1 MDKLVKIG
9 LVSDKIQELKILLE
23 DYINLHESKKSKI
36 SNLENEVE
44 NIKSSISLQLDELE
58 KLINEKIMPNIK
70 FKILNK
76 DINLSYESQEKE
88 KLIESTTSINKKLEE
103 YNNLIG
109 KVSDHKILSILAIKL
124 EAELLELKKENNHFL
139 KKIKNK
145 EDVNKENILNK
156 ETIYNLKKELRKQ
169 EEENEILIKNIDNI
183 LTELNLI
190 INLIKQ
196 NYE

>member
-1 MDKLVKIG
+1 
-9 LVSDKIQELKILLE
+9 
-23 DYINLHESKKSKI
+23 
-36 SNLENEVE
+36 
-44 NIKSSISLQLDELE
+44 
-58 KLINEKIMPNIK
+58 MPNIK

-124 EAELLELKKENNHFL
+124 EAELLELKKKNNHFL

>member
-1 MDKLVKIG
+1 
-9 LVSDKIQELKILLE
+9 
-23 DYINLHESKKSKI
+23 
-36 SNLENEVE
+36 
-44 NIKSSISLQLDELE
+44 
-58 KLINEKIMPNIK
+58 MPNIK

-76 DINLSYESQEKE
+76 DINLSYDSHEKE
-88 KLIESTTSINKKLEE
+88 KLIESTNSINKKLEE

>member
-1 MDKLVKIG
+1 
-9 LVSDKIQELKILLE
+9 
-23 DYINLHESKKSKI
+23 
-36 SNLENEVE
+36 
-44 NIKSSISLQLDELE
+44 
-58 KLINEKIMPNIK
+58 MPNIK

-103 YNNLIG
+103 YDNLIG

-169 EEENEILIKNIDNI
+169 EEENEILIKHIDNI

>member
-1 MDKLVKIG
+1 
-9 LVSDKIQELKILLE
+9 
-23 DYINLHESKKSKI
+23 
-36 SNLENEVE
+36 
-44 NIKSSISLQLDELE
+44 
-58 KLINEKIMPNIK
+58 MPNIK

-169 EEENEILIKNIDNI
+169 EEENEILIKNIENI

>member
-1 MDKLVKIG
+1 
-9 LVSDKIQELKILLE
+9 
-23 DYINLHESKKSKI
+23 
-36 SNLENEVE
+36 
-44 NIKSSISLQLDELE
+44 
-58 KLINEKIMPNIK
+58 MPNIK

-76 DINLSYESQEKE
+76 DINLSYDLHEKE

-145 EDVNKENILNK
+145 EDVNKENIFHK

-169 EEENEILIKNIDNI
+169 EEENKILIKNMDNI

>member
-1 MDKLVKIG
+1 
-9 LVSDKIQELKILLE
+9 
-23 DYINLHESKKSKI
+23 
-36 SNLENEVE
+36 
-44 NIKSSISLQLDELE
+44 
-58 KLINEKIMPNIK
+58 MPNIK

-169 EEENEILIKNIDNI
+169 EEENKVLIKNIDNI

>member
-1 MDKLVKIG
+1 
-9 LVSDKIQELKILLE
+9 
-23 DYINLHESKKSKI
+23 
-36 SNLENEVE
+36 
-44 NIKSSISLQLDELE
+44 
-58 KLINEKIMPNIK
+58 MPNIK

-124 EAELLELKKENNHFL
+124 EAELLELKKENNNFL

-169 EEENEILIKNIDNI
+169 EEENEILIKHIDNI

>member
-1 MDKLVKIG
+1 
-9 LVSDKIQELKILLE
+9 
-23 DYINLHESKKSKI
+23 
-36 SNLENEVE
+36 
-44 NIKSSISLQLDELE
+44 
-58 KLINEKIMPNIK
+58 MPNIK

-88 KLIESTTSINKKLEE
+88 KLIESTNSINKKLEE

-145 EDVNKENILNK
+145 EDVNKENILIK

-169 EEENEILIKNIDNI
+169 EEENKILIKNIDNI

>member
-1 MDKLVKIG
+1 M
-9 LVSDKIQELKILLE
+9 
-23 DYINLHESKKSKI
+23 
-36 SNLENEVE
+36 
-44 NIKSSISLQLDELE
+44 
-58 KLINEKIMPNIK
+58 
-70 FKILNK
+70 
-76 DINLSYESQEKE
+76 
-88 KLIESTTSINKKLEE
+88 
-103 YNNLIG
+103 
-109 KVSDHKILSILAIKL
+109 AIKL

-145 EDVNKENILNK
+145 EDVNKENILIK

-169 EEENEILIKNIDNI
+169 EEENKILIKNIDNI

>member
-1 MDKLVKIG
+1 
-9 LVSDKIQELKILLE
+9 
-23 DYINLHESKKSKI
+23 
-36 SNLENEVE
+36 
-44 NIKSSISLQLDELE
+44 
-58 KLINEKIMPNIK
+58 MPNIK

-145 EDVNKENILNK
+145 EDINKENILNK

-169 EEENEILIKNIDNI
+169 EEENKILIKNIDNI

>member
-1 MDKLVKIG
+1 
-9 LVSDKIQELKILLE
+9 
-23 DYINLHESKKSKI
+23 
-36 SNLENEVE
+36 
-44 NIKSSISLQLDELE
+44 
-58 KLINEKIMPNIK
+58 MPNIK

-169 EEENEILIKNIDNI
+169 EEENKILIKNIDNI

>member
-1 MDKLVKIG
+1 
-9 LVSDKIQELKILLE
+9 
-23 DYINLHESKKSKI
+23 
-36 SNLENEVE
+36 
-44 NIKSSISLQLDELE
+44 
-58 KLINEKIMPNIK
+58 MPNIK

-88 KLIESTTSINKKLEE
+88 KLRESTTSINKKLEE

-169 EEENEILIKNIDNI
+169 EEENKILIKNIDNI

>member
-1 MDKLVKIG
+1 
-9 LVSDKIQELKILLE
+9 
-23 DYINLHESKKSKI
+23 
-36 SNLENEVE
+36 
-44 NIKSSISLQLDELE
+44 
-58 KLINEKIMPNIK
+58 MPNIK

-169 EEENEILIKNIDNI
+169 EEENEILIKHIDNI

>member
-1 MDKLVKIG
+1 
-9 LVSDKIQELKILLE
+9 
-23 DYINLHESKKSKI
+23 
-36 SNLENEVE
+36 
-44 NIKSSISLQLDELE
+44 
-58 KLINEKIMPNIK
+58 MPNIK

-88 KLIESTTSINKKLEE
+88 KLIESTTSINKKIEE

-124 EAELLELKKENNHFL
+124 EAELLELKKEKNHFL

>member
-1 MDKLVKIG
+1 MA
-9 LVSDKIQELKILLE
+9 LL
-23 DYINLHESKKSKI
+23 LHE
-36 SNLENEVE
+36 
-44 NIKSSISLQLDELE
+44 Q
-58 KLINEKIMPNIK
+58 
-70 FKILNK
+70 
-76 DINLSYESQEKE
+76 
-88 KLIESTTSINKKLEE
+88 

-145 EDVNKENILNK
+145 EDVNKENILIK

-169 EEENEILIKNIDNI
+169 EEENKILIKNIDNI

>member
-1 MDKLVKIG
+1 
-9 LVSDKIQELKILLE
+9 
-23 DYINLHESKKSKI
+23 
-36 SNLENEVE
+36 
-44 NIKSSISLQLDELE
+44 
-58 KLINEKIMPNIK
+58 MPNIK

-103 YNNLIG
+103 YDNLIG

-169 EEENEILIKNIDNI
+169 EEENEILVKNIDNI

>member
-1 MDKLVKIG
+1 
-9 LVSDKIQELKILLE
+9 
-23 DYINLHESKKSKI
+23 
-36 SNLENEVE
+36 
-44 NIKSSISLQLDELE
+44 
-58 KLINEKIMPNIK
+58 MPNIK

-88 KLIESTTSINKKLEE
+88 KLIESTNSINKKLEE

-169 EEENEILIKNIDNI
+169 EEENEILIKHIDNI

>member
-1 MDKLVKIG
+1 
-9 LVSDKIQELKILLE
+9 
-23 DYINLHESKKSKI
+23 
-36 SNLENEVE
+36 
-44 NIKSSISLQLDELE
+44 
-58 KLINEKIMPNIK
+58 MPNIK

-103 YNNLIG
+103 YDNLIG

-145 EDVNKENILNK
+145 EDINKENIINK
-156 ETIYNLKKELRKQ
+156 ETIYNLKKKLRKQ
-169 EEENEILIKNIDNI
+169 EEENKILIKNMDNI

>member
-1 MDKLVKIG
+1 
-9 LVSDKIQELKILLE
+9 
-23 DYINLHESKKSKI
+23 
-36 SNLENEVE
+36 
-44 NIKSSISLQLDELE
+44 
-58 KLINEKIMPNIK
+58 MPNIK

-169 EEENEILIKNIDNI
+169 EEENEILIKNIENI
-183 LTELNLI
+183 LTGLNLI

>member
-1 MDKLVKIG
+1 
-9 LVSDKIQELKILLE
+9 
-23 DYINLHESKKSKI
+23 
-36 SNLENEVE
+36 
-44 NIKSSISLQLDELE
+44 
-58 KLINEKIMPNIK
+58 MPNIK

-169 EEENEILIKNIDNI
+169 EEENEILIKNIDN
-183 LTELNLI
+183 LLNKLNLI

>member
-1 MDKLVKIG
+1 
-9 LVSDKIQELKILLE
+9 
-23 DYINLHESKKSKI
+23 
-36 SNLENEVE
+36 
-44 NIKSSISLQLDELE
+44 
-58 KLINEKIMPNIK
+58 MPNIK

-145 EDVNKENILNK
+145 EDINKENILNK

-169 EEENEILIKNIDNI
+169 EIENEILIKNIDKI

>member
-1 MDKLVKIG
+1 
-9 LVSDKIQELKILLE
+9 
-23 DYINLHESKKSKI
+23 
-36 SNLENEVE
+36 
-44 NIKSSISLQLDELE
+44 
-58 KLINEKIMPNIK
+58 MPNIK

-76 DINLSYESQEKE
+76 DINLSYESKEKE

-169 EEENEILIKNIDNI
+169 EEENKILIKNIDNI

>member
-1 MDKLVKIG
+1 
-9 LVSDKIQELKILLE
+9 
-23 DYINLHESKKSKI
+23 
-36 SNLENEVE
+36 
-44 NIKSSISLQLDELE
+44 
-58 KLINEKIMPNIK
+58 MPNIK

-109 KVSDHKILSILAIKL
+109 KVSDYKILLILAIKL
-124 EAELLELKKENNHFL
+124 EAELLELKKENHHFL

>member
-1 MDKLVKIG
+1 
-9 LVSDKIQELKILLE
+9 
-23 DYINLHESKKSKI
+23 
-36 SNLENEVE
+36 
-44 NIKSSISLQLDELE
+44 
-58 KLINEKIMPNIK
+58 MPNIK

-145 EDVNKENILNK
+145 EDVNKENILHK
-156 ETIYNLKKELRKQ
+156 ETIYNLKKELRKH

>member
-1 MDKLVKIG
+1 
-9 LVSDKIQELKILLE
+9 
-23 DYINLHESKKSKI
+23 
-36 SNLENEVE
+36 
-44 NIKSSISLQLDELE
+44 
-58 KLINEKIMPNIK
+58 MPNIK

-145 EDVNKENILNK
+145 EDVNKENILIK

>member
-1 MDKLVKIG
+1 
-9 LVSDKIQELKILLE
+9 
-23 DYINLHESKKSKI
+23 
-36 SNLENEVE
+36 
-44 NIKSSISLQLDELE
+44 
-58 KLINEKIMPNIK
+58 MPNIK

-76 DINLSYESQEKE
+76 DINLSYELQEKE

-145 EDVNKENILNK
+145 EDVNKENILIK

-169 EEENEILIKNIDNI
+169 EEENEILVKNIDNI

>member
-1 MDKLVKIG
+1 
-9 LVSDKIQELKILLE
+9 
-23 DYINLHESKKSKI
+23 
-36 SNLENEVE
+36 
-44 NIKSSISLQLDELE
+44 
-58 KLINEKIMPNIK
+58 MPNIK

-145 EDVNKENILNK
+145 EDINKENILNK

>member
-1 MDKLVKIG
+1 
-9 LVSDKIQELKILLE
+9 
-23 DYINLHESKKSKI
+23 
-36 SNLENEVE
+36 
-44 NIKSSISLQLDELE
+44 
-58 KLINEKIMPNIK
+58 MPNIK

-124 EAELLELKKENNHFL
+124 EAELLELKKENNYFL

>member
-1 MDKLVKIG
+1 
-9 LVSDKIQELKILLE
+9 
-23 DYINLHESKKSKI
+23 
-36 SNLENEVE
+36 
-44 NIKSSISLQLDELE
+44 
-58 KLINEKIMPNIK
+58 MPNIK

-169 EEENEILIKNIDNI
+169 EEENEILVKNIDNI

>member
-1 MDKLVKIG
+1 
-9 LVSDKIQELKILLE
+9 
-23 DYINLHESKKSKI
+23 
-36 SNLENEVE
+36 
-44 NIKSSISLQLDELE
+44 
-58 KLINEKIMPNIK
+58 MPNIK

-169 EEENEILIKNIDNI
+169 EEENEILIKHIDNI
-183 LTELNLI
+183 LNELNLI